1 MGRYFNQW
9 GQCRAPNCTANLRR
23 NSHEI
28 YCNAHNLN
36 DIRWGS
42 PTQRRISQR
51 ELHNPL
57 AKVRRLRKDR
67 PDVEWGLM
75 SANWEALVEN
85 CKSISNS
92 RDADLRHRR
101 RAAWVMCQVAEGI
114 TPDEAVDIVAACY
127 LLEQHDRHGHHR
139 RFETDTAFKV
149 CTLQALRRAAKAA
162 RVCNVG
168 GRDNRAHFSYQRLS
182 KTSRDA
188 ACDLIWSHMAVIGGF
203 ISKAIE
209 VREQRAQAQRDKLM
223 SALTSL
229 AA

>member
-114 TPDEAVDIVAACY
+114 TPDEAVTSSPLA
-127 LLEQHDRHGHHR
+127 
-139 RFETDTAFKV
+139 TSWSSTTATAITV
-149 CTLQALRRAAKAA
+149 ALRQTQRSRFAPYKPCEGLRRLPECATWAAA
-162 RVCNVG
+162 
-168 GRDNRAHFSYQRLS
+168 
-182 KTSRDA
+182 TT
-188 ACDLIWSHMAVIGGF
+188 
-203 ISKAIE
+203 
-209 VREQRAQAQRDKLM
+209 
-223 SALTSL
+223 ALTSPTN
-229 AA
+229 A